1 MGFFIDNWLV
11 MLVVANTAL
20 LIFIAVEGRGV
31 SDRLD
36 YLVRRLDGL
45 DRALRRGR
53 LMAVPKRQAGVKQI
67 SDRSSSA
74 AEPESSTGPYPRR
87 LRAANE

>member
-1 MGFFIDNWLV
+1 MSFFTDNWLAI
-11 MLVVANTAL
+11 LVVANTAL

-53 LMAVPKRQAGVKQI
+53 LMAVPERQAGAKLI
-67 SDRSSSA
+67 RDRSSSV
-74 AEPESSTGPYPRR
+74 AEPESSSVRR
-87 LRAANE
+87 LRAGNE

>member
-1 MGFFIDNWLV
+1 MGFFIDNWLAI
-11 MLVVANTAL
+11 LVAANTAL
-20 LIFIAVEGRGV
+20 LILIAVEGRGV

-53 LMAVPKRQAGVKQI
+53 LKAVPERQAGGKLI
-67 SDRSSSA
+67 SDRTSSA
-74 AEPESSTGPYPRR
+74 AEAETSSGRR